1 MKTQAA
7 KDSSRHL
14 DFAALDVF
22 ALVVSFAL
30 SYLIKF
36 RDFGFVHSDSWMALF
51 YIAALVNLVICLVSN
66 PCSGI
71 FRRPYYEEIVRA
83 LLLTFYNLLA
93 VGIIFYVFKIGTAFS
108 RQMILT
114 MYGLYFLISLALRCL
129 WKKLILSGRIKLYN
143 AKKIPLFVIGTSE
156 NIGEIIENVSSGDF
170 ENYEIAGVCLVDGN
184 GTAPEGTPAISGF
197 DNAAQFLKSVSVEE
211 VLVAVSPSIV
221 SDEIYKSLISAG
233 IGIHLNVEN
242 LLGFQTEDYGI
253 GTVGVYNTLSVGLYS
268 FTAGQVLYSAVK
280 RLIDIILGVLGAVVL
295 LPVTALIKLIY
306 LISGDTAPIIYKQ
319 ERVGKNGR
327 TINIF
332 KFRTM
337 VPDADRILRDLLE
350 DEKYKAEWEANQKL
364 TNDPR
369 ITKVG
374 RLLRKTSVD
383 ELPQILN
390 VLKGEMSLVGPRPLV
405 PGELEAHGGLKLY
418 QMVKPGITGW
428 WGCNGRSNINYRER
442 LELEYY
448 YVKNF
453 SIYLD
458 FLCVLRTALSVLR
471 REGAE

>member
-1 MKTQAA
+1 MKTTAP

-14 DFAALDVF
+14 DFALIDVF

-36 RDFGFVHSDSWMALF
+36 RDLGFVHSDSWMALF
-51 YIAALVNLVICLVSN
+51 YIAALVNLVICLVSA
-66 PCSGI
+66 PYSGI

-93 VGIIFYVFKIGTAFS
+93 AGMIFYVFKIGTVFS

-114 MYGLYFLISLALRCL
+114 MYGLYFLFSLSLKCI
-129 WKKLILSGRIKLYN
+129 WKKLVLSDRIRLYN
-143 AKKIPLFVIGTSE
+143 AKKIPLFVIGSSA
-156 NIGEIIENVSSGDF
+156 NIGEIIENASSGDF
-170 ENYEIAGVCLVDGN
+170 ENYEIAGVCLADGD
-184 GTAPEGTPAISGF
+184 GTAPEGVPAISGF
-197 DNAAQFLKSVSVEE
+197 DNAAQFIKSVNAEE
-211 VLVAVSPSIV
+211 VLVALSPSLV
-221 SDEIYKSLISAG
+221 PDELYKSLISAG
-233 IGIHLNVEN
+233 TGIHLSVEN
-242 LLGFQTEDYGI
+242 LLGFQIEDYGI
-253 GTVGVYNTLSVGLYS
+253 DTVGVYNTLSVGLYS

-280 RLIDIILGVLGAVVL
+280 RFIDVILGAIGAAVL

-327 TINIF
+327 TINIY

-337 VPDADRILRDLLE
+337 VPDADRILRDLLA

-364 TNDPR
+364 ADDPR
-369 ITKVG
+369 ITKTG

-383 ELPQILN
+383 ELPQLIN
-390 VLKGEMSLVGPRPLV
+390 VLRGEMSLVGPRPLV

-418 QMVKPGITGW
+418 QQVKPGITGW

-458 FLCVLRTALSVLR
+458 FLCVLRTFLTVLR

>member
-1 MKTQAA
+1 MKTTAP

-14 DFAALDVF
+14 DFALIDVF

-36 RDFGFVHSDSWMALF
+36 RDLGFVHSDSWMALF
-51 YIAALVNLVICLVSN
+51 YIAALVNLVICLVSA
-66 PCSGI
+66 PYSGI

-93 VGIIFYVFKIGTAFS
+93 AGMIFYVFKIGTIFS

-114 MYGLYFLISLALRCL
+114 MYGLYFLLSLSLKCI
-129 WKKLILSGRIKLYN
+129 WKKLVLSGRIRLYN
-143 AKKIPLFVIGTSE
+143 AKKIPLFVIGSSA
-156 NIGEIIENVSSGDF
+156 NIGEIIENASSGDF
-170 ENYEIAGVCLVDGN
+170 ENYEIAGVCLADGD
-184 GTAPEGTPAISGF
+184 GTAPEGVPAISGF
-197 DNAAQFLKSVSVEE
+197 DNAAQFIKSVNAEE
-211 VLVAVSPSIV
+211 VLVALSPSLV
-221 SDEIYKSLISAG
+221 PDELYKSLISAG
-233 IGIHLNVEN
+233 TGIHLSVEN
-242 LLGFQTEDYGI
+242 LLGFQIEDYGI
-253 GTVGVYNTLSVGLYS
+253 DTVGVYNTLSVGLYS

-280 RLIDIILGVLGAVVL
+280 RFIDIILGALGAVAL

-306 LISGDTAPIIYKQ
+306 LISGDTAPVIYKQ

-327 TINIF
+327 TINIY

-337 VPDADRILRDLLE
+337 VPDADRILRDLLA

-364 TNDPR
+364 ADDPR
-369 ITKVG
+369 ITKTG

-383 ELPQILN
+383 ELPQLIN
-390 VLKGEMSLVGPRPLV
+390 VLRGEMSLVGPRPLV

-418 QMVKPGITGW
+418 QQVKPGITGW

-458 FLCVLRTALSVLR
+458 FLCVLRTFLTVLR

>member
-1 MKTQAA
+1 MKTTAA
-7 KDSSRHL
+7 KDTSRHL
-14 DFAALDVF
+14 DFALIDVL

-36 RDFGFVHSDSWMALF
+36 RDLGFINSDSWMALF
-51 YIAALVNLVICLVSN
+51 YIAALVNLVLCLVSS
-66 PCSGI
+66 PYSGI

-93 VGIIFYVFKIGTAFS
+93 VGIIFYVFKIGTVFS

-114 MYGLYFLISLALRCL
+114 MYALYFLLSLSLKCL
-129 WKKLILSGRIKLYN
+129 WKKLVLSGRVRLYN
-143 AKKIPLFVIGTSE
+143 AKKIPLFVIGSSG
-156 NIGEIIENVSSGDF
+156 NIDEIIENASSGDF
-170 ENYEIAGVCLVDGN
+170 EKYETAGVYLIDCS
-184 GTAPEGTPAISGF
+184 PADLKIPAAAGF
-197 DNAAQFLKSVSVEE
+197 DDILPFIKSNGVEE
-211 VLVAVSPSIV
+211 VLVAVSPSLV
-221 SDEIYKSLISAG
+221 PDEIYKSLITAG
-233 IGIHLNVEN
+233 IGVHLSVEN
-242 LLGFQTEDYGI
+242 LLGFRTEDYGVD
-253 GTVGVYNTLSVGLYS
+253 TVGVYNTLSVGLYN
-268 FTAGQVLYSAVK
+268 FTAGQRMYSAVK
-280 RLIDIILGVLGAVVL
+280 RVIDIILGVLGAIVL

-306 LISGDTAPIIYKQ
+306 LITGDSAPIIYKQ
-319 ERVGKNGR
+319 ERVGKDGR
-327 TINIF
+327 TINIY

-364 TNDPR
+364 SDDPR
-369 ITKVG
+369 ITKIG
-374 RLLRKTSVD
+374 RLLRKTSID
-383 ELPQILN
+383 ELPQIIN

-405 PGELEAHGGLKLY
+405 PGELEAHGGMKLY
-418 QMVKPGITGW
+418 QQVKPGITGW

-458 FLCVLRTALSVLR
+458 FLCVLRTVFSILK